1 MLFNNEKEV
10 KDVAK
15 SQEEKD
21 LWEEEKVCFK
31 AGFMTG
37 IATAGGIALAGL
49 ALIYKI
55 CKK

>member
-15 SQEEKD
+15 SQEEKG

-37 IATAGGIALAGL
+37 IATAGGVALAGL